1 MIKNIMY
8 DKYILDL
15 SLQLEQELLTKENYY
30 RTDLMPASVKGL
42 DTRLVL
48 GLIPIGNRLG
58 TIL

>member
-1 MIKNIMY
+1 MY

-15 SLQLEQELLTKENYY
+15 SLQLKQEHLTKENYY
-30 RTDLMPASVKGL
+30 RTELMPASVKGL